1 MITNH
6 PPSAAAGSTSVLRP
20 YQSSVIDR
28 AVELYA
34 QGTRRLLVPLATG
47 LGKTV
52 VFTHLPQQAF
62 PELCRRGTLVLVHR
76 DELVQ
81 QAVASFGKFLPH
93 LSVGV
98 EKGPETAHAGLDV
111 VVASVQT
118 LGRRGSGAAR
128 LRNFADY
135 AGVVV
140 VDEAHHVKAG
150 GMYDDVLNGLGVG
163 SACRGETRGGRLLAG
178 FTATPRRADGLSLR
192 PFFDHS
198 IGGLD
203 LHWGIANGYLV
214 DIHAFA
220 VRTTTDIAALPTR
233 MQDFSAGA
241 LSTAVNND
249 VRNEAAARA
258 MLEFGAGEPSSS
270 GKKKSPRGI
279 AFCADVRH
287 AHDLARVLNEHNISA
302 MAVDGG
308 MNKKD
313 RGRALAAFRSGEVS
327 TLTNCGV
334 LTEGFDA
341 PYCDTIVMCRPT
353 QSAPLYMQMI
363 GRGTRPWLSP
373 TPQANNADA
382 GADSTASRRR
392 SDIAASP
399 KPRMHVI
406 DLVDNCG
413 KHKVMSMSTALGLS
427 SGFRGDDA
435 GTDGMGGAFSVE
447 HVGSL
452 AAEAMSLI
460 DADGAAEVE
469 SACSHPLLEAKTPR
483 ELALLVKHYR
493 LLQGAKT
500 AETTLTVTGRGANDG
515 ISSPGWDLSQLCVGD
530 RIGKDSFLRVV
541 VEAILL
547 GYEEGQDDDESEDFD
562 DEVADYDDT
571 DHDCDD
577 YDDEDG
583 CQRSFSKQHQR
594 TKRRRF
600 PRAPIR
606 TRPSPRRRKKKPFA
620 AGSATVRM
628 RHPSS
633 GTIFSWRTSGVK
645 DTSGAELHEGASYRL
660 VATVT
665 EVLAAGGAEEA
676 GEVGLTRCRLTL
688 VTANASGGRR

>member
-1 MITNH
+1 MARPKN
-6 PPSAAAGSTSVLRP
+6 ALRP
-20 YQSSVIDR
+20 YQARVVDR
-28 AVELYA
+28 AVELYGK
-34 QGTRRLLVPLATG
+34 GTRRLLVPLATG

-52 VFTHLPQQAF
+52 VFTHLPQAF

-98 EKGPETAHAGLDV
+98 ERGPETAHAGLDV

-128 LRNFADY
+128 LRQYADY
-135 AGVVV
+135 GGVIV

-163 SACRGETRGGRLLAG
+163 SSCRGNTRNGRLLAG

-203 LHWGIANGYLV
+203 LQWGIANGYLV
-214 DIHAFA
+214 DIHAYA
-220 VRTTTDIAALPTR
+220 VRTATDIAALPTR
-233 MQDFSAGA
+233 MQDFAGGA

-258 MLEFGAGEPSSS
+258 MLEFGAGEATE
-270 GKKKSPRGI
+270 GGRKRNPRGI

-287 AHDLARVLNEHNISA
+287 AHDLARVLNEHDITA

-308 MNKKD
+308 MSKKD
-313 RGRALAAFRSGEVS
+313 RGRALSAFRSGEVS

-363 GRGTRPWLSP
+363 GRGTRPWLP
-373 TPQANNADA
+373 PQVTMRDEKA
-382 GADSTASRRR
+382 GAGAGAGGVQASTTPGRR
-392 SDIAASP
+392 DAIAGSP

-427 SGFRGDDA
+427 SEFCSD
-435 GTDGMGGAFSVE
+435 DGMGGAFSVE

-452 AAEAMSLI
+452 AAEAMSLV
-460 DADGAAEVE
+460 DADGGAEVGDD
-469 SACSHPLLEAKTPR
+469 CSHPLLEAKTPR

-493 LLQGAKT
+493 LLQGAKS
-500 AETTLTVTGRGANDG
+500 AETLLTVTGREGADAMP
-515 ISSPGWDLSQLCVGD
+515 SPGWDVSQLSVGD
-530 RIGKDSFLRVV
+530 RIGKNSFLRVV
-541 VEAILL
+541 VETIAV
-547 GYEEGQDDDESEDFD
+547 GCEEEDDEEGEESEDAGWSDEGEFDNLDNDDDDDDDDE
-562 DEVADYDDT
+562 DT
-571 DHDCDD
+571 
-577 YDDEDG
+577 G
-583 CQRSFSKQHQR
+583 LNIKSKN
-594 TKRRRF
+594 KAARRRLL
-600 PRAPIR
+600 
-606 TRPSPRRRKKKPFA
+606 SRRRSPIKKRPA
-620 AGSATVRM
+620 AAAATVTM
-628 RHPSS
+628 RHPAS
-633 GTIFSWRTSGVK
+633 GTVLSWRTAGVK
-645 DTSGAELHEGASYRL
+645 DTAGTELHEGASYRL
-660 VATVT
+660 VATVK
-665 EVLAAGGAEEA
+665 EVYLAPGVAGGAS
-676 GEVGLTRCRLTL
+676 GVG
-688 VTANASGGRR
+688 TADAC

>member
-1 MITNH
+1 
-6 PPSAAAGSTSVLRP
+6 
-20 YQSSVIDR
+20 
-28 AVELYA
+28 
-34 QGTRRLLVPLATG
+34 
-47 LGKTV
+47 
-52 VFTHLPQQAF
+52 
-62 PELCRRGTLVLVHR
+62 
-76 DELVQ
+76 
-81 QAVASFGKFLPH
+81 
-93 LSVGV
+93 
-98 EKGPETAHAGLDV
+98 
-111 VVASVQT
+111 
-118 LGRRGSGAAR
+118 
-128 LRNFADY
+128 
-135 AGVVV
+135 
-140 VDEAHHVKAG
+140 
-150 GMYDDVLNGLGVG
+150 MYDDVLNGLGVG

-198 IGGLD
+198 IGSLD

-233 MQDFSAGA
+233 MQDFSTGA

-270 GKKKSPRGI
+270 GKKRSPRGI

-302 MAVDGG
+302 MAIDGG

-341 PYCDTIVMCRPT
+341 PFCDTIVMCRPT
-353 QSAPLYMQMI
+353 QSAPLYMQML
-363 GRGTRPWLSP
+363 GRGTRPWLPP
-373 TPQANNADA
+373 TPQANQPDM

-392 SDIAASP
+392 SDIAGSP

-413 KHKVMSMSTALGLS
+413 KHKASTCNSYTRAQRLMSTALGLS
-427 SGFRGDDA
+427 SGFCGDDA
-435 GTDGMGGAFSVE
+435 STDGMGGAFSVE

-452 AAEAMSLI
+452 AAEAMSLV
-460 DADGAAEVE
+460 DADGAAEVGD
-469 SACSHPLLEAKTPR
+469 ACSHPLLEAKTPR

-500 AETTLTVTGRGANDG
+500 AETMLTVAGKGIGDG
-515 ISSPGWDLSQLCVGD
+515 IPPPGWDLSQLSVGD

-547 GYEEGQDDDESEDFD
+547 GYEEGQDDDESEGFD
-562 DEVADYDDT
+562 DEDVDYDDI
-571 DHDCDD
+571 DHDGNDN
-577 YDDEDG
+577 DDEDG
-583 CQRSFSKQHQR
+583 YESSFRKPHQR
-594 TKRRRF
+594 AKRRHF
-600 PRAPIR
+600 PRAHIR
-606 TRPSPRRRKKKPFA
+606 NRPSLRRRKKKNFA
-620 AGSATVRM
+620 AGTATVHM
-628 RHPSS
+628 RHASS

-660 VATVT
+660 VATIA
-665 EVLAAGGAEEA
+665 EALAAGGAEGA
-676 GEVGLTRCRLTL
+676 GEIGVTRCRLTL
-688 VTANASGGRR
+688 VTADASSGRR